1 MLKGRVKINTTDL
14 ALLNKKLNRLKKF
27 SKQGFSDE
35 LGYTAAD
42 IASVATDEV
51 PVDTGHLK
59 QTIGFG
65 ASKNQ
70 ASVHALATYAAYVEF
85 GTGSA
90 VSTADAQAL
99 GIDSSMI
106 KAMFK
111 GEGKRKVNM
120 NPQPY
125 FFPAVR
131 AGFYELLKRLKIKI
145 NKAIK

>member
-1 MLKGRVKINTTDL
+1 MALARIKINPNDL
-14 ALLNKKLNRLKKF
+14 AMLNKKLNKLKKF
-27 SKQGFSDE
+27 SKQEFSNQ
-35 LGYTAAD
+35 LGYTVAD
-42 IASVATDEV
+42 IASEATNMV

-70 ASVHALATYAAYVEF
+70 AYVQALATYAAYVEF
-85 GTGSA
+85 GTGGL

-99 GIDSSMI
+99 GIDPSMI
-106 KAMFK
+106 KSMFK
-111 GEGKRKVNM
+111 GDGKKEVNM